1 MAWLFQAPLEV
12 TSGFEASL
20 HSLAST
26 SLPAQ
31 CWVGPS
37 PQNQVHSLP
46 EHPGLCPGS
55 TFLPRAQG
63 SHAGPTGQGLNLIGP
78 S

>member
-37 PQNQVHSLP
+37 PQNQVHLSPNTLD
-46 EHPGLCPGS
+46 C
-55 TFLPRAQG
+55 AQG
-63 SHAGPTGQGLNLIGP
+63 PP
-78 S
+78 SSPVLRAATLAPQDKG